1 MRSSLSRRLPNI
13 RPFRQISTSYRHRSV
28 GRFAST
34 MAPTLPPDRRPLV
47 ISGPSGVGKGTLI
60 RRLFDSH
67 PDAFTLSVSH
77 TTRGPRPGEAHG
89 VDYFYVQMAEFED
102 LVAADGFVEHAQ
114 FGSNRYGTSKAT
126 IEEQTAKGK
135 VVVLD
140 IEMEGVKQIRKSS
153 IDARFVFVKPPSF
166 EALENR
172 LRSRGTEDEA
182 SITKR
187 LNQAK
192 KELEYADTPGV
203 HDIIIVNDDLDT
215 AYKQLEDYVY
225 NSAA

>member
-1 MRSSLSRRLPNI
+1 MVNKK
-13 RPFRQISTSYRHRSV
+13 Q
-28 GRFAST
+28 
-34 MAPTLPPDRRPLV
+34 
-47 ISGPSGVGKGTLI
+47 
-60 RRLFDSH
+60 
-67 PDAFTLSVSH
+67 
-77 TTRGPRPGEAHG
+77 
-89 VDYFYVQMAEFED
+89 
-102 LVAADGFVEHAQ
+102 
-114 FGSNRYGTSKAT
+114 
-126 IEEQTAKGK
+126 
-135 VVVLD
+135 
-140 IEMEGVKQIRKSS
+140 GVKQIRKSS